1 MDSTGFHVAVKNFTN
16 LTPEEGDEIRKLS
29 NQYPYSQILQ
39 LLYARAARDFNY
51 ENQVALLH
59 QSAVYSTD
67 RSVLKS
73 IMQAPRRERIQE
85 PDGVVAKVVV
95 PDKPVKTEDPV
106 LIQATPQ
113 VKLPETIVVAS
124 PPAKIEKQ
132 FEGSLLTG
140 DALRDDLIH
149 ELEKLQ
155 QLKHDFEVSFDEF
168 QRSNPAR
175 DDSKGKSKAIKDP
188 ATDPLLEEIRTTKK
202 KLKADNPKL
211 KEQNEIIDQFIKTQP
226 IIPKAKPTVPQ
237 DDLSEDSGMFSDNI
251 VSETLVEILLKQ
263 GKKDKAI
270 EVLKKLIWKF
280 PQKKAY
286 FAAQIEDLKN

>member
-95 PDKPVKTEDPV
+95 PDKPVKTEDPGTYTSHSTGE
-106 LIQATPQ
+106 ATRDNRGCF
-113 VKLPETIVVAS
+113 
-124 PPAKIEKQ
+124 PA
-132 FEGSLLTG
+132 
-140 DALRDDLIH
+140 
-149 ELEKLQ
+149 
-155 QLKHDFEVSFDEF
+155 
-168 QRSNPAR
+168 
-175 DDSKGKSKAIKDP
+175 
-188 ATDPLLEEIRTTKK
+188 
-202 KLKADNPKL
+202 
-211 KEQNEIIDQFIKTQP
+211 
-226 IIPKAKPTVPQ
+226 
-237 DDLSEDSGMFSDNI
+237 SED
-251 VSETLVEILLKQ
+251 
-263 GKKDKAI
+263 
-270 EVLKKLIWKF
+270 
-280 PQKKAY
+280 
-286 FAAQIEDLKN
+286 

>member
-1 MDSTGFHVAVKNFTN
+1 M
-16 LTPEEGDEIRKLS
+16 
-29 NQYPYSQILQ
+29 
-39 LLYARAARDFNY
+39 
-51 ENQVALLH
+51 
-59 QSAVYSTD
+59 
-67 RSVLKS
+67 
-73 IMQAPRRERIQE
+73 
-85 PDGVVAKVVV
+85 
-95 PDKPVKTEDPV
+95 
-106 LIQATPQ
+106 
-113 VKLPETIVVAS
+113 KLPETIVVAS